1 MPQNIVVG
9 HKQLMA
15 EAEAEVDSMSTADA
29 IAVLGQPDV
38 AIIDIRDPREI
49 EREGRIPGS
58 FHAPRGML
66 EFWVDPE
73 SPYHKPIF
81 AEERKFIIHCAS
93 GWRSLLATQVLQ
105 DRAAIRGMLLT
116 SAKSTFFA
124 GADLKATMRLTPA
137 DAGATASAATRSNSR
152 PPRASA
158 SGSARRRASALNSS
172 GAPLSWS

>member
-15 EAEAEVDSMSTADA
+15 EAEAQVSHVSAAE
-29 IAVLGQPDV
+29 AVAMLGRPDV
-38 AIIDIRDPREI
+38 VIVDIRDPREL

-58 FHAPRGML
+58 VHAPRGML

-81 AEERKFIIHCAS
+81 AEDKTFIIHCAS

-105 DRAAIRGMLLT
+105 RMGLPPVVNM
-116 SAKSTFFA
+116 KGGVGGWKEA
-124 GADLKATMRLTPA
+124 GGPIEK
-137 DAGATASAATRSNSR
+137 GARK
-152 PPRASA
+152 
-158 SGSARRRASALNSS
+158 
-172 GAPLSWS
+172 